1 MAEVTQVAFQLD
13 TSAVETLDA
22 LAAETSVSR
31 ASLLRTA
38 VAELLARRREAAID
52 AALARGYGDH
62 RPANEEDAWAELSKE
77 GLAAADLDW

>member
-1 MAEVTQVAFQLD
+1 MAQVTQVAFQMD
-13 TSAVETLDA
+13 SAAVETLDA

-52 AALARGYGDH
+52 AALASGYGDVH
-62 RPANEEDAWAELSKE
+62 PGEEQVAWAERSKE
-77 GLAAADLDW
+77 GLATADLDW

>member
-13 TSAVETLDA
+13 TAAVETLDA

-52 AALARGYGDH
+52 GALERGYGDH
-62 RPANEEDAWAELSKE
+62 RPDNEEDAWAELSKE